1 MRSIDGRLVLSATD
15 LSNFLNC
22 RHRTALELGEARGRR
37 RRPQFDDPVLA
48 ALLARGLEHERR
60 YVGSLRAERVVD
72 LAEVHDRSA
81 AVAQTRAALASGADV
96 VVQGALE
103 DGTWYGR
110 PDVLLRTEGASV
122 FGPWAYEVADTK
134 LARETKGGTILQLG
148 LYCAM
153 LERVQ
158 GHPPTRFLVVA
169 PGASGASGTASE
181 YVVHAF
187 AVNDYAAYVRLIR
200 ARLEAAVGLDEEAL
214 AAAHYPEP
222 VDHCEVCPWSSACSR
237 KRHADDHLS
246 LVAGISRTQRRELE
260 AHAVSTLEGLA
271 TLPLPLPF
279 RPARGAVEALER
291 MREQARVQWRAREEG
306 RPVSEHVLP
315 VTPGTGL
322 CLLPPPSPGD
332 LFLDLEG
339 DPFVGDGGREY
350 LFGLVDVAG
359 GSPTYRAYWARTE
372 HEERVAFE
380 TVMARIMAA
389 WARDPDM
396 HVYHYAP
403 YEPSAFKRLS
413 CRYATSE
420 ADVDRLLRGARFVDL
435 YQVVRQGLRA
445 GVERYSIKHLEPL
458 YDFARQVPLAEAS
471 RDLRVVEQAL
481 EFGGIAAVP
490 AACLEAV
497 EGYNADDCR
506 STLALRDWLEHQ
518 RAALVAAGT
527 EVPRPAPVDAEPSE
541 PLSERQQRVE
551 ALRARL
557 LRGVPED
564 AAARTPHEH
573 ARWRLA
579 YLLDFHWR
587 EAKAGWWEYYRLL
600 EMPPEELFD
609 EPGAVAGLEFA
620 GRVQVILHKTSGK
633 PTGAVV
639 DRYRYPAQE
648 MEIRRSD
655 DLKLQDRQTFGKVLR
670 VDREFRTLD
679 VRKSKKV
686 ADVHPAAAFA
696 HHHVPTTVLEDA
708 LFAIGERTADAP
720 DEAGTLAARLLLA
733 APPVLHGT
741 PFAADGQVASGAGDA
756 ADVAVRIAGRLDQTV
771 LAVQGPPGAGKT
783 FTGARM
789 IGELVRQGRRVGVTG
804 PSHAVIRNLLDAVAE
819 AAAREGRRVDVAQK
833 VSEGDDAGSAVGSVV
848 DGAVD
853 GEAGSA
859 VSSTVLEV
867 AKNEDALERL
877 RSGDVQVLGAT
888 AWVWARPD
896 AAGSVDVLVVDEAGQ
911 MSLANA
917 VAVTGATDSLVL
929 LGDPQQLEQPT
940 KGTHPDGVG
949 ISVLQHVLGGALT
962 MPHGRGIFLPET
974 WRLAPAICAFTSELF
989 YERRLHPKAGLDQQR
1004 LTGGSVEGAG
1014 LWLVEVSHEGNRNAS
1029 DEEAAAVK
1037 ALVVDLLSPGSS
1049 WVNERGTAA
1058 PLTAADILVVAP
1070 YNAHVGRV
1078 SDALTGTGVRVGT
1091 VDKFQGQQAPVVIY
1105 TMATSRPEDA
1115 PRGLEFLYS
1124 LNRLN
1129 VATSRAQCAVF
1140 LVASPHLFAPE
1151 CRTPRQMALANALCR
1166 YREMSSRQA

>member
-1 MRSIDGRLVLSATD
+1 MRSIDGQLVLSATD

-37 RRPQFDDPVLA
+37 RRPRFDDPVLA

-72 LAEVHDRSA
+72 LADVRDRA
-81 AVAQTRAALASGADV
+81 DAVAQTLAALASGTDV
-96 VVQGALE
+96 VVQGALG
-103 DGTWYGR
+103 DSSWYGR
-110 PDVLLRTEGASV
+110 PDVLLRTEGESV

-134 LARETKGGTILQLG
+134 LARETTGGTILQLG

-153 LERVQ
+153 LEHVQ
-158 GHPPTRFLVVA
+158 QYAPVRFLVVA
-169 PGASGASGTASE
+169 PGASGASGAASD
-181 YVVHAF
+181 YAVHAF

-214 AAAHYPEP
+214 AAAHYPDP

-260 AHAVSTLEGLA
+260 AHDVSTLEGLA
-271 TLPLPLPF
+271 ALPLPLPF
-279 RPARGAVEALER
+279 TPARGAVEALER
-291 MREQARVQWRAREEG
+291 MREQARVQWRARQEG

-359 GSPTYRAYWARTE
+359 GRPMYHAYWATTE

-389 WARDPDM
+389 WARDPGM

-420 ADVDRLLRGARFVDL
+420 ADVDRLLRGGRFVDL
-435 YQVVRQGLRA
+435 YQVVRQGVRA

-458 YDFARQVPLAEAS
+458 YDFAREVPLAEAS

-481 EFGGIAAVP
+481 EFGGIATVP
-490 AACLEAV
+490 ATCLEAV
-497 EGYNADDCR
+497 QGYNADDCR

-518 RAALVAAGT
+518 RAALVTRGT
-527 EVPRPAPVDAEPSE
+527 DVPRPVPVSAEPSE

-551 ALRARL
+551 ALRGRL
-557 LRGVPED
+557 LRGVPDD
-564 AAARTPHEH
+564 AAVRTPQEQ

-600 EMPPEELFD
+600 EMLPEELFD

-620 GRVQVILHKTSGK
+620 GRVQMVLHKTSGK
-633 PTGAVV
+633 PTGSVV

-648 MEIRRSD
+648 MEIRGD
-655 DLKLQDRQTFGKVLR
+655 QTLKLSDGTVFGKVLR
-670 VDREFRTLD
+670 VERDARTLD

-696 HHHVPTTVLEDA
+696 HDHVSTTDLEDA
-708 LFAIGERTADAP
+708 LLAVGERTADAP
-720 DEAGTLAARLLLA
+720 DEDGTLAARLLLA
-733 APPVLHGT
+733 APPVLRGA
-741 PFAADGQVASGAGDA
+741 PFAFNASEASEAGGA
-756 ADVAVRIAGRLDQTV
+756 ADVAVRIVGRLDQTV

-819 AAAREGRRVDVAQK
+819 AAAREGQRISVAQK
-833 VSEGDDAGSAVGSVV
+833 TREADDAGRSNGASAP
-848 DGAVD
+848 DGP
-853 GEAGSA
+853 
-859 VSSTVLEV
+859 VLETTQ
-867 AKNEDALERL
+867 NEEALALL
-877 RSGDVQVLGAT
+877 RSGTVQVLGAT
-888 AWVWARPD
+888 AWVWARPE

-911 MSLANA
+911 VSLANA
-917 VAVTGATDSLVL
+917 VAVTRATDSLVL

-940 KGTHPDGVG
+940 KGAHPAGVG
-949 ISVLQHVLGGALT
+949 VSVLQHVLGGALT
-962 MPHGRGIFLPET
+962 MPPDRGIFLPET

-1004 LTGGSVEGAG
+1004 LTGGPVEGAG
-1014 LWLVEVSHEGNRNAS
+1014 LWCVEVPHEGNRNAS
-1029 DEEAAAVK
+1029 DEEAGAVST
-1037 ALVVDLLSPGSS
+1037 LVARLVSPGSS
-1049 WVNERGTAA
+1049 WVNERGAAA

-1070 YNAHVGRV
+1070 YNAHVSRV
-1078 SDALTGTGVRVGT
+1078 SDALAGTGVRVGT

-1124 LNRLN
+1124 RHRLN

-1151 CRTPRQMALANALCR
+1151 CRTPRQMTLANALCR
-1166 YREMSSRQA
+1166 YREMSRL